1 MESGFILTEE
11 IFNYVIEYIETTE
24 ESKEY
29 RWGERRTIEELKAV
43 HGMPDIYYKLMEI
56 KDNG

>member
-1 MESGFILTEE
+1 MESGFILTTEV
-11 IFNYVIEYIETTE
+11 FNYVIEYIETTE

-29 RWGERRTIEELKAV
+29 RWGERRTLEELKEV

-56 KDNG
+56 KANG